1 MIKKILMN
9 NEDVFYWSKGD
20 FHTNS
25 GMIKEKDILKKN
37 LVKTNLGKE
46 FFVLDARFID
56 KMQRIKRAPQA
67 ILEKDIASILVN
79 ISLENDSN
87 VLEAGSG
94 SGKLTAFLAKAVPNG
109 KVYSYEIRKDFMDIA
124 AKNIND
130 LEISNVVFKNKDVY
144 KGISE
149 KNLDAIIL
157 DLPEPWK
164 ALKHAARPL
173 KNGGFLVAYLP
184 TIIQVIEF
192 VENTRK
198 NKNFIFIKTIEL
210 IERPWFVDG
219 RKVRPMSNIIGH
231 TAFMTFVRKV

>member
-67 ILEKDIASILVN
+67 ILEKDIASILLN
-79 ISLENDSN
+79 ISLENDAN

-109 KVYSYEIRKDFMDIA
+109 TVHSYEIRNDFLDIA
-124 AKNIND
+124 K
-130 LEISNVVFKNKDVY
+130 
-144 KGISE
+144 
-149 KNLDAIIL
+149 KNLDAVIL
-157 DLPEPWK
+157 DLPEPWRALKQAEK
-164 ALKHAARPL
+164 ALK
-173 KNGGFLVAYLP
+173 NGCFLVAYLP
-184 TIIQVIEF
+184 SITQVIEF
-192 VENTRK
+192 VRNIDENK
-198 NKNFIFIKTIEL
+198 HFIFIKTIE
-210 IERPWFVDG
+210 I
-219 RKVRPMSNIIGH
+219 
-231 TAFMTFVRKV
+231 

>member
-1 MIKKILMN
+1 MGLFTAAINIMLKVKSVYDGID
-9 NEDVFYWSKGD
+9 ESDADVVIF
-20 FHTNS
+20 
-25 GMIKEKDILKKN
+25 
-37 LVKTNLGKE
+37 
-46 FFVLDARFID
+46 
-56 KMQRIKRAPQA
+56 
-67 ILEKDIASILVN
+67 
-79 ISLENDSN
+79 
-87 VLEAGSG
+87 
-94 SGKLTAFLAKAVPNG
+94 
-109 KVYSYEIRKDFMDIA
+109 
-124 AKNIND
+124 
-130 LEISNVVFKNKDVY
+130 
-144 KGISE
+144 
-149 KNLDAIIL
+149 

>member
-46 FFVLDARFID
+46 FFVLDARFND

>member
-1 MIKKILMN
+1 
-9 NEDVFYWSKGD
+9 
-20 FHTNS
+20 
-25 GMIKEKDILKKN
+25 
-37 LVKTNLGKE
+37 
-46 FFVLDARFID
+46 
-56 KMQRIKRAPQA
+56 
-67 ILEKDIASILVN
+67 
-79 ISLENDSN
+79 
-87 VLEAGSG
+87 
-94 SGKLTAFLAKAVPNG
+94 
-109 KVYSYEIRKDFMDIA
+109 MDIA

>member
-94 SGKLTAFLAKAVPNG
+94 SGKLTAFLAKA
-109 KVYSYEIRKDFMDIA
+109 A
-124 AKNIND
+124 ARFTAMK
-130 LEISNVVFKNKDVY
+130 
-144 KGISE
+144 SE
-149 KNLDAIIL
+149 KTLWTLQQRTLMI
-157 DLPEPWK
+157 WK
-164 ALKHAARPL
+164 
-173 KNGGFLVAYLP
+173 
-184 TIIQVIEF
+184 
-192 VENTRK
+192 
-198 NKNFIFIKTIEL
+198 
-210 IERPWFVDG
+210 
-219 RKVRPMSNIIGH
+219 
-231 TAFMTFVRKV
+231 